1 MESPTTIFPIRV
13 SDLAGEVLDVLNRH
27 GLPPSALELEVTE
40 NIVLDNDNIV
50 LDVVERLSK
59 QGVSIA
65 FDDFGTGYASLS
77 LLKTYPLTRIKIDQ
91 SFVRGILHS
100 KRDAS
105 VIRAILDMARSF
117 DLDTIAKGIETEEV
131 KSYLQ
136 RERCNE
142 GQGYLFGKPVPA
154 RQFESLLGINNAK
167 VQTG

>member
-1 MESPTTIFPIRV
+1 MESPITIFPIRV
-13 SDLAGEVLDVLNRH
+13 SDLAGEVMEVLNRH

-117 DLDTIAKGIETEEV
+117 DLDTIAEGIETEEV

-136 RERCNE
+136 R
-142 GQGYLFGKPVPA
+142 
-154 RQFESLLGINNAK
+154 
-167 VQTG
+167 